1 MKENKSLHMFN
12 SQSALANKSVSY
24 IFRITNNNDFIIVL
38 NELLIILVNINS
50 NDLILQKDRA
60 T

>member
-1 MKENKSLHMFN
+1 MFN